1 MSDEQLLAVSPIDG
15 RYSKKVEHL
24 RAIFSESALMRYR
37 VITEITW
44 LEYLSEC
51 DQLDQIPPMT
61 SEVSN
66 GLKKIQSD
74 FTLKDATRIKEIE
87 SKINHDVKAI
97 EYFLKEKIEAIEEGV
112 NYTSFIHF
120 ACTSEDINNISY
132 ALMLKDGVGEIIKS
146 IEQVIEKLKMQSHA
160 WAGHSML
167 SRTHGQPAS
176 PSTMGKEIAN
186 FVSRL
191 DRQLVLLK
199 NAEYLAKMNG
209 AVGNYNAHSIAYP
222 KVDWESVSNGYI
234 DSLGLS
240 FNPYTTQIEP
250 HDWMAELFHTII
262 RINNIFLDLSRD
274 IWMYISI
281 GYFKQVVNESEVG
294 SSTMPHKVNPIDFEN
309 AEGNIGLANAILDHL
324 ASKLTISRMQRD
336 LSDSTAQRNIGTAF
350 AQSEIAIQSLLKG
363 LSKIEISKES
373 LKQDLMD
380 NWEILA
386 EPIQTILRREN
397 IPNAYE
403 NLKDLTRGQKLN
415 EEKLHQFIDSLDVT
429 ESVKDEMK
437 ALTPESYTGI
447 AESLAKK
454 ILSCQKQIASQSL
467 KQIGQNNLT
476 IS

>member
-74 FTLKDATRIKEIE
+74 FTLKDAIRIKEIE

-222 KVDWESVSNGYI
+222 KVDWESVSKGYI

-363 LSKIEISKES
+363 LSKIEISKEN

-415 EEKLHQFIDSLDVT
+415 EEKLHQFVDSLDVT

-454 ILSCQKQIASQSL
+454 I
-467 KQIGQNNLT
+467 
-476 IS
+476 

>member
-1 MSDEQLLAVSPIDG
+1 MSDQQLLAVSPIDG

-44 LEYLSEC
+44 LKYLSEC

-74 FTLKDATRIKEIE
+74 FTLEDATRIKEIE

-97 EYFLKEKIEAIEEGV
+97 EYFLKEKIEAIDEGV

-120 ACTSEDINNISY
+120 ACTSEDVNNISY

-363 LSKIEISKES
+363 LSKIEISKEN

-429 ESVKDEMK
+429 VSVKDEMK

-454 ILSCQKQIASQSL
+454 I
-467 KQIGQNNLT
+467 
-476 IS
+476 

>member
-1 MSDEQLLAVSPIDG
+1 
-15 RYSKKVEHL
+15 
-24 RAIFSESALMRYR
+24 
-37 VITEITW
+37 
-44 LEYLSEC
+44 
-51 DQLDQIPPMT
+51 
-61 SEVSN
+61 
-66 GLKKIQSD
+66 
-74 FTLKDATRIKEIE
+74 
-87 SKINHDVKAI
+87 
-97 EYFLKEKIEAIEEGV
+97 
-112 NYTSFIHF
+112 
-120 ACTSEDINNISY
+120 
-132 ALMLKDGVGEIIKS
+132 
-146 IEQVIEKLKMQSHA
+146 
-160 WAGHSML
+160 ML

-363 LSKIEISKES
+363 LSKIEIPKES

-454 ILSCQKQIASQSL
+454 I
-467 KQIGQNNLT
+467 
-476 IS
+476 

>member
-44 LEYLSEC
+44 LKYLSEC

-146 IEQVIEKLKMQSHA
+146 IEQVITKLKTQSHA

-373 LKQDLMD
+373 LNQDLMD

-454 ILSCQKQIASQSL
+454 I
-467 KQIGQNNLT
+467 
-476 IS
+476 

>member
-1 MSDEQLLAVSPIDG
+1 MSNEQLLAVSPIDG

-37 VITEITW
+37 VITEIRW

-74 FTLKDATRIKEIE
+74 FTLEDATRIKEIE

-146 IEQVIEKLKMQSHA
+146 IEQVIKKLKTQSHA

-186 FVSRL
+186 FASRL

-274 IWMYISI
+274 IWIYISI

-363 LSKIEISKES
+363 LSKIEISKEN

-415 EEKLHQFIDSLDVT
+415 EEKLHQFIDSLDIT

-454 ILSCQKQIASQSL
+454 I
-467 KQIGQNNLT
+467 
-476 IS
+476 

>member
-44 LEYLSEC
+44 LKYLSEC
-51 DQLDQIPPMT
+51 DRLDQIPPMT

-74 FTLKDATRIKEIE
+74 FTLEDATRIKEIE

-363 LSKIEISKES
+363 LSKIEISKEN

-454 ILSCQKQIASQSL
+454 I
-467 KQIGQNNLT
+467 
-476 IS
+476 

>member
-44 LEYLSEC
+44 LKYLSEC

-74 FTLKDATRIKEIE
+74 FTLEDATRIKEIE

-97 EYFLKEKIEAIEEGV
+97 EYFLKEKIETIEEGV

-363 LSKIEISKES
+363 LSKIEISKEN

-429 ESVKDEMK
+429 VSVKDEMK

-454 ILSCQKQIASQSL
+454 I
-467 KQIGQNNLT
+467 
-476 IS
+476 

>member
-15 RYSKKVEHL
+15 RYSNKVEHL
-24 RAIFSESALMRYR
+24 RAVFSESALMRYR

-44 LEYLSEC
+44 LQYLSDC
-51 DQLDQIPPMT
+51 DQLDQIPSMT
-61 SEVSN
+61 SEIRN
-66 GLKKIQSD
+66 GVNKIQSD
-74 FTLKDATRIKEIE
+74 FTLEDAERIKEIE
-87 SKINHDVKAI
+87 SKINHDVKAV
-97 EYFLKEKIEAIEEGV
+97 EYFLKEKIESIEGGE

-132 ALMLKDGVGEIIKS
+132 ALMLRDGVGEIIKS
-146 IEQVIEKLKMQSHA
+146 IEKLIETLNEQSHT
-160 WAGHSML
+160 WAADSML

-176 PSTMGKEIAN
+176 PSTMGKELAN

-191 DRQLVLLK
+191 GKQLVLLK

-209 AVGNYNAHSIAYP
+209 AVGNYNAHTIAYP
-222 KVDWESVSNGYI
+222 KVDWESVSKGYI

-250 HDWMAELFHTII
+250 HDWMAELFHIII
-262 RINNIFLDLSRD
+262 RINNILLDLSRD

-281 GYFKQVVNESEVG
+281 GYFKQVINEAEVG

-309 AEGNIGLANAILDHL
+309 AEGNIGIANAILDHL

-363 LSKIEISKES
+363 LSKIEISRES
-373 LKQDLMD
+373 LQQDLD
-380 NWEILA
+380 NNWEILA
-386 EPIQTILRREN
+386 EPIQTILRREH
-397 IPNAYE
+397 IANAYE
-403 NLKDLTRGQKLN
+403 DLKDLTRGQQLDQ
-415 EEKLHQFIDSLDVT
+415 EMLHNFIDALEVS
-429 ESVKDEMK
+429 ESVKNEMK
-437 ALTPESYTGI
+437 ALTPESYIGI

-454 ILSCQKQIASQSL
+454 I
-467 KQIGQNNLT
+467 
-476 IS
+476 

>member
-44 LEYLSEC
+44 LKYLSEC

-191 DRQLVLLK
+191 DRQLILLK

-363 LSKIEISKES
+363 LSKIEISKEN

-437 ALTPESYTGI
+437 ALTPDSYTGI

-454 ILSCQKQIASQSL
+454 I
-467 KQIGQNNLT
+467 
-476 IS
+476 

>member
-74 FTLKDATRIKEIE
+74 FTLEDATRIKEIE

-97 EYFLKEKIEAIEEGV
+97 EYFLKEKIEAIEKGV

-373 LKQDLMD
+373 LNQDLMD

-454 ILSCQKQIASQSL
+454 I
-467 KQIGQNNLT
+467 
-476 IS
+476 

>member
-44 LEYLSEC
+44 LKYLSEC

-363 LSKIEISKES
+363 LSKIEISKEN

-454 ILSCQKQIASQSL
+454 I
-467 KQIGQNNLT
+467 
-476 IS
+476 

>member
-1 MSDEQLLAVSPIDG
+1 
-15 RYSKKVEHL
+15 
-24 RAIFSESALMRYR
+24 
-37 VITEITW
+37 
-44 LEYLSEC
+44 
-51 DQLDQIPPMT
+51 
-61 SEVSN
+61 
-66 GLKKIQSD
+66 
-74 FTLKDATRIKEIE
+74 
-87 SKINHDVKAI
+87 
-97 EYFLKEKIEAIEEGV
+97 
-112 NYTSFIHF
+112 
-120 ACTSEDINNISY
+120 
-132 ALMLKDGVGEIIKS
+132 MLKDGVGEIIKS
-146 IEQVIEKLKMQSHA
+146 IEQVIEKLKTQSHA
-160 WAGHSML
+160 WAEHSML

-363 LSKIEISKES
+363 LSKIEISKEN

-454 ILSCQKQIASQSL
+454 I
-467 KQIGQNNLT
+467 
-476 IS
+476 

>member
-454 ILSCQKQIASQSL
+454 I
-467 KQIGQNNLT
+467 
-476 IS
+476 

>member
-363 LSKIEISKES
+363 LSKIEISKEN

-454 ILSCQKQIASQSL
+454 I
-467 KQIGQNNLT
+467 
-476 IS
+476 

>member
-15 RYSKKVEHL
+15 RYSNKVEHL
-24 RAIFSESALMRYR
+24 RAVFSESALMRYR

-44 LEYLSEC
+44 LQYLSDC
-51 DQLDQIPPMT
+51 DQLDQIPSMT
-61 SEVSN
+61 SEIRN
-66 GLKKIQSD
+66 GVNKIQSD
-74 FTLKDATRIKEIE
+74 FTLEDAARIKEIE
-87 SKINHDVKAI
+87 SKINHDVKAV
-97 EYFLKEKIEAIEEGV
+97 EYFLKEKIESIEGGE

-132 ALMLKDGVGEIIKS
+132 ALMLRDGVGEIIKS
-146 IEQVIEKLKMQSHA
+146 IEKLIETLKEQSHT
-160 WAGHSML
+160 WAGDPML

-176 PSTMGKEIAN
+176 PSTMGKELAN
-186 FVSRL
+186 FVSRMNK
-191 DRQLVLLK
+191 QLVLLK

-209 AVGNYNAHSIAYP
+209 AVGNYNAHTIAYP
-222 KVDWESVSNGYI
+222 KVDWESVSKGYI

-250 HDWMAELFHTII
+250 HDWMAELFHIII
-262 RINNIFLDLSRD
+262 RINNILLDLSRD

-281 GYFKQVVNESEVG
+281 GYFKQVVNEAEVG

-309 AEGNIGLANAILDHL
+309 AEGNIGIANAILDHL

-363 LSKIEISKES
+363 LSKIEISRES
-373 LKQDLMD
+373 LQQDLD
-380 NWEILA
+380 NNWEILA
-386 EPIQTILRREN
+386 EPIQTILRREH
-397 IPNAYE
+397 IANAYE
-403 NLKDLTRGQKLN
+403 DLKDLTRGQQLDQ
-415 EEKLHQFIDSLDVT
+415 EMLHNFIDTLEVT

-437 ALTPESYTGI
+437 ALTPESYIGI

-454 ILSCQKQIASQSL
+454 I
-467 KQIGQNNLT
+467 
-476 IS
+476 

>member
-74 FTLKDATRIKEIE
+74 FTLEDATRIKEIE

-146 IEQVIEKLKMQSHA
+146 IEQVIKKLKMQSHA
-160 WAGHSML
+160 WAGYSML

-363 LSKIEISKES
+363 LSKIEISKEN

-454 ILSCQKQIASQSL
+454 I
-467 KQIGQNNLT
+467 
-476 IS
+476 

>member
-44 LEYLSEC
+44 LKYLSEC

-74 FTLKDATRIKEIE
+74 FTLEDATRIKEIE

-363 LSKIEISKES
+363 LSKIEISKEN

-454 ILSCQKQIASQSL
+454 I
-467 KQIGQNNLT
+467 
-476 IS
+476 

>member
-1 MSDEQLLAVSPIDG
+1 MSDEQLMAVSPIDG
-15 RYSKKVEHL
+15 RYSNKVEHL
-24 RAIFSESALMRYR
+24 RAVFSESALMRYR

-44 LEYLSEC
+44 LQYLSDC
-51 DQLDQIPPMT
+51 DQLDQIPSMT
-61 SEVSN
+61 SEIRN
-66 GLKKIQSD
+66 GVNKIQSD
-74 FTLKDATRIKEIE
+74 FKLEDAARIKEIE
-87 SKINHDVKAI
+87 SKINHDVKAV
-97 EYFLKEKIEAIEEGV
+97 EYFLKEKIESIEGGE

-132 ALMLKDGVGEIIKS
+132 ALMLRDGVGEIIKS
-146 IEQVIEKLKMQSHA
+146 IEKLIETLKEQSHT
-160 WAGHSML
+160 WAGDSML

-176 PSTMGKEIAN
+176 PSTMGKELAN

-191 DRQLVLLK
+191 GKQLVLLK

-209 AVGNYNAHSIAYP
+209 AVGNYNAHTIAYP
-222 KVDWESVSNGYI
+222 KVDWESVSKGYI

-250 HDWMAELFHTII
+250 HDWMAELFHII
-262 RINNIFLDLSRD
+262 VRINNILLDLSRD

-281 GYFKQVVNESEVG
+281 GYFKQVVNEAEVG

-309 AEGNIGLANAILDHL
+309 AEGNIGIANAILDHL

-363 LSKIEISKES
+363 LSKIEISRES
-373 LKQDLMD
+373 LQQDLD
-380 NWEILA
+380 NNWEILA
-386 EPIQTILRREN
+386 EPIQTILRREH
-397 IPNAYE
+397 IANAYE
-403 NLKDLTRGQKLN
+403 DLKDLTRGQQLDQ
-415 EEKLHQFIDSLDVT
+415 EMLHNFIDALEVA

-437 ALTPESYTGI
+437 ALTPESYIGI

-454 ILSCQKQIASQSL
+454 I
-467 KQIGQNNLT
+467 
-476 IS
+476 

>member
-51 DQLDQIPPMT
+51 DQLDQIPPIT
-61 SEVSN
+61 SEVSD

-74 FTLKDATRIKEIE
+74 FTLEDAARIKEIE

-146 IEQVIEKLKMQSHA
+146 IEQVIKKLKMQSHA

-363 LSKIEISKES
+363 LSKIEISKEN

-454 ILSCQKQIASQSL
+454 I
-467 KQIGQNNLT
+467 
-476 IS
+476 

>member
-1 MSDEQLLAVSPIDG
+1 
-15 RYSKKVEHL
+15 
-24 RAIFSESALMRYR
+24 
-37 VITEITW
+37 
-44 LEYLSEC
+44 
-51 DQLDQIPPMT
+51 
-61 SEVSN
+61 
-66 GLKKIQSD
+66 
-74 FTLKDATRIKEIE
+74 
-87 SKINHDVKAI
+87 
-97 EYFLKEKIEAIEEGV
+97 
-112 NYTSFIHF
+112 
-120 ACTSEDINNISY
+120 
-132 ALMLKDGVGEIIKS
+132 MLKDGVGEIIKS

-363 LSKIEISKES
+363 LSKIEISKEN

-403 NLKDLTRGQKLN
+403 NLKDLTRGQELN
-415 EEKLHQFIDSLDVT
+415 EEMLHQFIDSLDVT

-454 ILSCQKQIASQSL
+454 I
-467 KQIGQNNLT
+467 
-476 IS
+476 

>member
-66 GLKKIQSD
+66 SLKKIQSD
-74 FTLKDATRIKEIE
+74 FTLEDATRIKEIE

-191 DRQLVLLK
+191 DRQLILLK

-363 LSKIEISKES
+363 LSKIEISKEN

-454 ILSCQKQIASQSL
+454 I
-467 KQIGQNNLT
+467 
-476 IS
+476 

>member
-37 VITEITW
+37 VITEIRW

-74 FTLKDATRIKEIE
+74 FTLEDATRIKEIE

-146 IEQVIEKLKMQSHA
+146 IEQVIKKLKMQSHA

-363 LSKIEISKES
+363 LSKIEISKEN

-415 EEKLHQFIDSLDVT
+415 EEKLHRFIDSLDVT

-454 ILSCQKQIASQSL
+454 I
-467 KQIGQNNLT
+467 
-476 IS
+476 

>member
-44 LEYLSEC
+44 LKYLSEC

-74 FTLKDATRIKEIE
+74 FTLEDATRIKEIE

-437 ALTPESYTGI
+437 ALTPDSYTGI

-454 ILSCQKQIASQSL
+454 I
-467 KQIGQNNLT
+467 
-476 IS
+476 

>member
-1 MSDEQLLAVSPIDG
+1 M
-15 RYSKKVEHL
+15 
-24 RAIFSESALMRYR
+24 
-37 VITEITW
+37 
-44 LEYLSEC
+44 
-51 DQLDQIPPMT
+51 
-61 SEVSN
+61 
-66 GLKKIQSD
+66 
-74 FTLKDATRIKEIE
+74 
-87 SKINHDVKAI
+87 
-97 EYFLKEKIEAIEEGV
+97 
-112 NYTSFIHF
+112 
-120 ACTSEDINNISY
+120 
-132 ALMLKDGVGEIIKS
+132 
-146 IEQVIEKLKMQSHA
+146 
-160 WAGHSML
+160 
-167 SRTHGQPAS
+167 
-176 PSTMGKEIAN
+176 
-186 FVSRL
+186 
-191 DRQLVLLK
+191 LK

-222 KVDWESVSNGYI
+222 KVDWESVSKGYI
-234 DSLGLS
+234 DSLGLL

-429 ESVKDEMK
+429 VSVKDEMK

-454 ILSCQKQIASQSL
+454 I
-467 KQIGQNNLT
+467 
-476 IS
+476 